1 MENTDYE
8 LIEEIEDEIPIEDE
22 EEYEPP
28 KPTLYLDVLEGG
40 EINSAGTTPVNDS
53 SISIEF
59 EDYDELM
66 QILENIVFYR
76 YIDGELVRK
85 SQEEID
91 EILNTPE
98 PPTEIDELKQIIAQ
112 SEQTIEQQFMVLDE
126 LLFTIIPEM
135 LKGSEEGGEE

>member
-8 LIEEIEDEIPIEDE
+8 LTKEIEDEIPIEDE

-28 KPTLYLDVLEGG
+28 KPTLYLEVLEGG
-40 EINSAGTTPVNDS
+40 EINSAGTTPINDS

-59 EDYDELM
+59 EGYDELM

-91 EILNTPE
+91 EILNEPE
-98 PPTEIDELKQIIAQ
+98 PKSEVDELKQIIAQ

-126 LLFTIIPEM
+126 LLFTIIPEI
-135 LKGSEEGGEE
+135 LEKSEEGGEE